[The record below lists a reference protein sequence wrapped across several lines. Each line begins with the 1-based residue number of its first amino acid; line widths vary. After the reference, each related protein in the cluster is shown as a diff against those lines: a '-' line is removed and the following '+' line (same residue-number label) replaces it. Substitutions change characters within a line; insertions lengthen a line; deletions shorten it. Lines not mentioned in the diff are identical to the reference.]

1 MEQDNTIYDLCSVI
15 DRIIIVRQEIGC
27 ECHKLLEKEE
37 SVICPWVIRL
47 VFGGEVEAELA
58 FEGLDLSNHRG
69 SGETFLSYSQQQ
81 YIPNKY

>member
-1 MEQDNTIYDLCSVI
+1 MEQDNSIYDPCSVI
-15 DRIIIVRQEIGC
+15 DRIIIVLQEIGY
-27 ECHKLLEKEE
+27 EYHRLLEKE